1 MTENEEISEAE
12 RELLL
17 EQYKEL
23 RESIRMQVQQNSRRV
38 LSGIAAV
45 GAVAGASLL
54 RESEWLLAFIP
65 FIFAIVL
72 IRIIN
77 KSIYIGSFAS
87 HAIEIEEK
95 LQEIESLF
103 YMEKKY
109 GYFGE
114 EVQILESRHRWIS
127 LRNLIEYGTVLIIS
141 PLFIFTCII
150 GLTFWDSRPDE
161 LMFVNKTILCI
172 IYLMLILYTA
182 IIAFGGWLYFRNLK
196 GDTDTDE

>member
-72 IRIIN
+72 IRIVN
-77 KSIYIGSFAS
+77 KSIYIGSFAI
-87 HAIEIEEK
+87 HAIEIEKK
-95 LQEIESLF
+95 LQETESLF
-103 YMEKKY
+103 YMEEKY
-109 GYFGE
+109 GNFGE

-161 LMFVNKTILCI
+161 LMFVSNIILCI
-172 IYLMLILYTA
+172 IYLMIISYTA
-182 IIAFGGWLYFRNLK
+182 IIAFGGLLHFRNLR

>member
-1 MTENEEISEAE
+1 MTETEEISEAE

-54 RESEWLLAFIP
+54 RDSEWLLAFIP

-72 IRIIN
+72 IRIVN
-77 KSIYIGSFAS
+77 KSIYIGSFAI
-87 HAIEIEEK
+87 HAIEIEKK
-95 LQEIESLF
+95 LQETESLF
-103 YMEKKY
+103 YMKEKY
-109 GYFGE
+109 GNFRE

-161 LMFVNKTILCI
+161 LMFVSNIILCI
-172 IYLMLILYTA
+172 IYLMLISYTA
-182 IIAFGGWLYFRNLK
+182 IIAFGGLLHFRNLR